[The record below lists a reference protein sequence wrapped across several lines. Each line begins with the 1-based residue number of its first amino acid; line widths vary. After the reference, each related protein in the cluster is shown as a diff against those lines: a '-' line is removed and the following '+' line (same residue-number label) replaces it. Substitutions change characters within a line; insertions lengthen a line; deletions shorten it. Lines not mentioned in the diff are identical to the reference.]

1 SGQPGLTEPPGPADL
16 RRQLLSHSTQLDAQ
30 IREQGS
36 SLQSLAGQLS
46 SHTWNIANLDQLI
59 WRLMARNMQL
69 AQEIAESQQHIE
81 EKRSA
86 ELRRLKHQVE
96 YAGDAV
102 KRQTKQVRSA
112 LVGYEPSQAPER
124 AIENGHGDSDVRVD
138 PAFLQREGALQ
149 NSYRELQLTS
159 LTDATNA
166 LRKKSGAVGKAAK
179 LMLDQGESF
188 EAADVLTSCSLS
200 QRALKKLVDSA
211 AECRRGPAA
220 GISTLMR
227 SSLAISSCWTNSP
240 PAGLV
245 GNEGSWGELAA
256 GIGEFLTISADE
268 GMDLECHEEAPMVVI
283 NHHVGTGSQGGSVA
297 LSEEVRRLLES
308 SDPDRPTV
316 VLVQSLPSPLP
327 GDGVA
332 SPVEAGSPP
341 GGLPDDMRFRCS
353 SIWLGS
359 HKSAA
364 GRYWVTVTGAGFEFP
379 VRTVYSEWREV
390 SLSLGVADVTEVLG
404 HLSCNMAVLYV
415 TTTPECARSLR
426 EKLGTSRNVPHY
438 FDPGS
443 TGKFLTG
450 GAFL

>member
-1 SGQPGLTEPPGPADL
+1 MDHRLLLGRLEGKAAQLRQFDETADQVVRRIEQTSALLEERLKEVVHEAEARPVALVLEEVHEVAEKEASVPCFGSSKEECCSQKLCADPLDEAITYWSCMCVVLGQHLKEEPKKTGSSGQPGLAEPPGPADL

-46 SHTWNIANLDQLI
+46 SHTRNIANLDQLI

-200 QRALKKLVDSA
+200 QRALKKLASQKEIWRL
-211 AECRRGPAA
+211 AEEK
-220 GISTLMR
+220 
-227 SSLAISSCWTNSP
+227 
-240 PAGLV
+240 V
-245 GNEGSWGELAA
+245 
-256 GIGEFLTISADE
+256 
-268 GMDLECHEEAPMVVI
+268 
-283 NHHVGTGSQGGSVA
+283 QGK
-297 LSEEVRRLLES
+297 
-308 SDPDRPTV
+308 T
-316 VLVQSLPSPLP
+316 
-327 GDGVA
+327 
-332 SPVEAGSPP
+332 
-341 GGLPDDMRFRCS
+341 F
-353 SIWLGS
+353 
-359 HKSAA
+359 
-364 GRYWVTVTGAGFEFP
+364 Y
-379 VRTVYSEWREV
+379 EWIDKAN
-390 SLSLGVADVTEVLG
+390 LDI
-404 HLSCNMAVLYV
+404 
-415 TTTPECARSLR
+415 
-426 EKLGTSRNVPHY
+426 
-438 FDPGS
+438 
-443 TGKFLTG
+443 
-450 GAFL
+450 